1 MKKRLILVMSLV
13 FALSFAACGNDTSK
27 VEVIEPGTEDVLEE
41 SEVDTKKEA
50 LDASVQALVEKKAEV
65 LEKYNNGVIPE
76 SEEMD
81 TILEQTQVAIDVTN
95 EALGLELTVA
105 DVDQLQESID
115 LLDSSLEDLLETFK
129 ED

>member
-27 VEVIEPGTEDVLEE
+27 VEVIEPGAEDVLEE